1 MLSNN
6 VQLAEQVVF
15 ADTLPATEQLLVS
28 GGDAR
33 IAIDPVSHL
42 NKYGCQPFPDPALLD
57 FGSSTASVIS
67 QAGFA
72 AANSLRERL
81 LREAGA
87 DTLKIACARAMQRI
101 RQELLHDVS
110 DLGVRLVFATSGTD
124 AHFIAALHAGVPLT
138 VVMVEEAETGSGV
151 AAALSASFCGK
162 AAGSI
167 ESVSLRAADGM
178 PRPLADIDAEVSAS
192 VERAVMLGRRVLLI
206 MVDQSKT
213 GMIAPSTACVM
224 QLRQLH
230 RQHVAVLVDACQF
243 RIAKPTLRAY
253 LQQGFMVALTG
264 SKFLTGPSFSAVLL
278 LPKKMQGLPG
288 DDAALTGEDVANVGL
303 LLRWEAALVEWRR
316 FGNLPQSLIV
326 EFMEAFAKA
335 VQQRLNDDPRF
346 EFLPAPQPDRRPLIE
361 AHSWDHLPSIFPFL
375 LYRVHGAVAVDKKHS
390 SRTPLNR
397 EETQQI
403 YRQLQVSEDGSG
415 QGSMAALRCQLGQ
428 PVACGVRSGI
438 AVSALRLCISAR
450 LISDAAGQKGIDGVI
465 DDALLA
471 LDKTVWLIDRLMK

>member
-1 MLSNN
+1 MNN
-6 VQLAEQVVF
+6 LNLRCRVF
-15 ADTLPATEQLLVS
+15 MNEPLPVTEQLLVS

-87 DTLKIACARAMQRI
+87 ETLKIVCAREMQRI
-101 RQELLHDVS
+101 RRELLHDVS

-213 GMIAPSTACVM
+213 GMIAPSPACVM
-224 QLRQLH
+224 GLH
-230 RQHVAVLVDACQF
+230 QRYPDQVSVLVDACQF

-278 LPKKMQGLPG
+278 LPEKMQGLPG

-361 AHSWDHLPSIFPFL
+361 AQSWDHLPSIFPFL
-375 LYRVHGAVAVDKKHS
+375 LYRVHAAVSVDKRHPP
-390 SRTPLNR
+390 RTPLNR
-397 EETQQI
+397 EETQQV

-450 LISDAAGQKGIDGVI
+450 LISDAAGHKGIDGVI